1 MQSNSRPVILARLIE
16 KDGKMTL
23 ENQITKFEID
33 GQYSEVVKELYY
45 MANGT
50 ITLAELCAV
59 FADSDIQGFI
69 NVIESYYIAF
79 DVMNM
84 GMAGHHFCN
93 YPDTHKPVLSN
104 QQIAVL
110 QQPAVEE
117 KSKQYAISQLA
128 DTVDILRQ
136 TCRTMDAS
144 QMSSDQFESIVL
156 SSYGIT
162 TVHGEYISRSVPSA
176 GAIHPLNQ
184 YFFVL
189 NVDGHEAGI
198 YKLSNK
204 ANILHK
210 IVGSPSV
217 ILGSAMFGDEWKNSS
232 LVHLVTF
239 DIARSVK
246 KYSSRAYRFALLEA
260 GHSAQNAMRKATEL
274 NVGSW
279 EYGGY
284 HDHVLEEA
292 LNLNTSNSGV
302 ATIVFYGGKLD

>member
-33 GQYSEVVKELYY
+33 GQYSEIVKELYY

-50 ITLAELCAV
+50 STLRELCAV
-59 FADSDIQGFI
+59 FAGSDIESFI
-69 NVIESYYIAF
+69 NIIESYYIAF

-84 GMAGHHFCN
+84 GMVGHHFCN
-93 YPDTHKPVLSN
+93 YPDMYKPNLN
-104 QQIAVL
+104 YEQIALL
-110 QQPAVEE
+110 QQLIVE
-117 KSKQYAISQLA
+117 KA
-128 DTVDILRQ
+128 DEEHLIVQNIDPVDILRQ
-136 TCRTMDAS
+136 TCRA
-144 QMSSDQFESIVL
+144 MSAKKLSRAQFESITL
-156 SSYGIT
+156 SCYGIT
-162 TVHGEYISRSVPSA
+162 AVHEEYISRSVPSA
-176 GAIHPLNQ
+176 GAIHPLNH
-184 YFFVL
+184 YFFTL
-189 NVDGHEAGI
+189 NVEGYDIGI
-198 YKLSNK
+198 YKLSNS
-204 ANILHK
+204 ANSLYK
-210 IVGSPSV
+210 IKGNPSV

-239 DIARSVK
+239 DISRSVT

-274 NVGSW
+274 KVGSW

-284 HDHVLEEA
+284 YDHVLEEA
-292 LNLNTSNSGV
+292 LSLNTTNSGV